1 MYFFKIKFENIL
13 ENLEVIGE
21 GELSWYK
28 NHLGSSSSQKDITK
42 VKMYSKLKYNNI
54 YKGID
59 LIFYINNGNL
69 EYDFII
75 NKEGSIEY
83 IKMSFDGVESI
94 SFDEEENLLLKVNNE
109 DITILKPES
118 YQDILGVRNVVES
131 NFILNE
137 NIITFEVGE
146 YYKEYVLT
154 IDPVL
159 AYSTYFGAEGWDVF
173 FGGMDIDAQ
182 NNAYG
187 LGLVLTGE
195 IFTNRPPLGPT
206 GFDAILFLTKFNSSG
221 QLVYSTLINGDYYPY
236 GKLLA
241 VSNDGYSYITAVCD
255 LNTAQNMNAASNV
268 IIGNDYNGICVMK
281 ISPDGFKIEYFIYI
295 SIPNSVDVI
304 PTDITVDINGNAY
317 VTGRCINAVDWSTV
331 IPSSKYTALG
341 GALVAAPLFVFKITL
356 AGQLDYFT
364 TLAGNNNI
372 LPGAISVDTSKNV
385 YVASTNY
392 SNNFGSISFNII
404 GSEGNYNS
412 LILKLSSGKNIDYL
426 TIIGGSA
433 DSFPSDIDIDAENNV
448 YILGKTDST
457 DYPVVPT
464 SNVIGGTPRG
474 TFVSKLSSTGSYLIY
489 SVRIRSSVSDM
500 FFPKYIAVDELNQ
513 AHITGATQVI
523 DYPMV
528 NPIQGSAP
536 GGINIYVSIL
546 NTLGNAF
553 IFSTYIGGSV
563 GQISTGIAV
572 DSSNNTYVAG
582 YTTSNNFP
590 VVNAWQSIFGGSND
604 GILFK
609 IKKDVTLDDIYD
621 LLVDPVYGLEET
633 KIEVRNIESILGNQS
648 YGLLEI
654 SQRLTNIELQ
664 NQYVLGKLNEILAFV
679 GYGSCFYYSTGI
691 VKKEYPIEQIEIYI
705 VNNDIN
711 YKKIIIEKKM
721 LSSINKCNTECK
733 QEIITLMIPGKK
745 DKKLIYELKYPY
757 FSISIKP
764 ADSNLDLEVYQISS
778 SEKKKIDL
786 III

>member
-1 MYFFKIKFENIL
+1 
-13 ENLEVIGE
+13 
-21 GELSWYK
+21 
-28 NHLGSSSSQKDITK
+28 
-42 VKMYSKLKYNNI
+42 MYSKLKYNNI

-75 NKEGSIEY
+75 NKEGSIED

-159 AYSTYFGAEGWDVF
+159 AYSTYFGAEGWDGF

-372 LPGAISVDTSKNV
+372 LPGAIAVDTSKNV

-426 TIIGGSA
+426 AIIGGSA
-433 DSFPSDIDIDAENNV
+433 DSFLSDIDIDAENNV

-546 NTLGNAF
+546 K
-553 IFSTYIGGSV
+553 YIR
-563 GQISTGIAV
+563 
-572 DSSNNTYVAG
+572 
-582 YTTSNNFP
+582 
-590 VVNAWQSIFGGSND
+590 
-604 GILFK
+604 
-609 IKKDVTLDDIYD
+609 
-621 LLVDPVYGLEET
+621 E
-633 KIEVRNIESILGNQS
+633 
-648 YGLLEI
+648 
-654 SQRLTNIELQ
+654 
-664 NQYVLGKLNEILAFV
+664 
-679 GYGSCFYYSTGI
+679 C
-691 VKKEYPIEQIEIYI
+691 IYI
-705 VNNDIN
+705 LYVYRRISRSNF
-711 YKKIIIEKKM
+711 YRY
-721 LSSINKCNTECK
+721 SSR
-733 QEIITLMIPGKK
+733 
-745 DKKLIYELKYPY
+745 
-757 FSISIKP
+757 
-764 ADSNLDLEVYQISS
+764 
-778 SEKKKIDL
+778 
-786 III
+786 